1 MLDCI
6 DCIDYV
12 WTPADM
18 PPGITS
24 TAETW
29 LLSAEDHVADHVA
42 DRRDAGHSYGDG
54 GEAWARYVKAAYD
67 GFRDAKKNADR
78 QAKMS
83 LDKADK
89 ADKLADRDR
98 RVLALAARFDR
109 GESLFGND
117 VPDYSD
123 S

>member
-1 MLDCI
+1 MLECI
-6 DCIDYV
+6 EYV

-18 PPGITS
+18 PLGITS

-29 LLSAEDHVADHVA
+29 LLSAADHVADHVA

-54 GEAWARYVKAAYD
+54 GEDWAAFVKAAYS
-67 GFRDAKKNADR
+67 GFRAAKKDADR
-78 QAKMS
+78 RAKLS

-98 RVLALAARFDR
+98 RVAALAARFDR

-117 VPDYSD
+117 VPDYAD